1 MSEPR
6 VIGAYLTVLAA
17 ELPAP
22 IVEELADGLAE
33 TYQSYRRQG
42 LAPDQ
47 AAESAVAEFGDPHV
61 IAAEF
66 ARVNPARRGAR
77 RLLLTGP
84 AVGGC
89 WAAVLI
95 TGRAWAWPIP
105 LLARIGFRAGTPDRH
120 RAAGHRRAGDPLQGG
135 RPGGGWRM
143 RGHRRDRYRC
153 DHRPDAREPIRDP
166 GHGRGHGGQHGA
178 HRAQRADPTPHPD
191 PMIHP
196 YEGVLACRPWDSE
209 PALPSG

>member
-6 VIGAYLTVLAA
+6 VIGAYLAVLAA

-22 IVEELADGLAE
+22 IAEELADGLAD
-33 TYQSYRRQG
+33 TYQSYLRQG

-47 AAESAVAEFGDPHV
+47 AAKSAVAEFGDPHV
-61 IAAEF
+61 IAAAF

-84 AVGGC
+84 VVGGC

-105 LLARIGFRAGTPDRH
+105 LPGRIGFGLVLLTVIGLLAAAALGTRYRVAARAGVGGCVGI
-120 RAAGHRRAGDPLQGG
+120 AAIDTVAITGLMLASPSVTLVMIGAMAASTARIALSVQTL
-135 RPGGGWRM
+135 RPILTR
-143 RGHRRDRYRC
+143 
-153 DHRPDAREPIRDP
+153 
-166 GHGRGHGGQHGA
+166 
-178 HRAQRADPTPHPD
+178 
-191 PMIHP
+191 
-196 YEGVLACRPWDSE
+196 
-209 PALPSG
+209 